1 MGEISMKKILLLIL
15 ALVMVL
21 SLAACGGE
29 SPSEAVAL
37 VDVTTELGI
46 SLKLPSDMTKQS
58 EVIYV
63 NMETGDVASFGVEVG
78 GTPLSDWNEE
88 TVLTT
93 YQSKYKDVV
102 IKSFENGK
110 KINGKE
116 ALVSKLTLTTP
127 KGSPLTMA
135 LVMLT
140 DGNKIYVVSLAYG
153 TDKTEGSLATNLQAC
168 IDSITI
174 STIAATV
181 EDDAEEGY
189 ATDEQKEEMIDM
201 LVEMFNGVNTDF
213 QGMID
218 LMNEKGLV
226 VEGTELTEDLL
237 EYTAALEYVRDGLSG
252 ETMTSA
258 DAEEFLDIIEATD
271 VFIGETIEAYLVD

>member
-1 MGEISMKKILLLIL
+1 MKKILLLIL